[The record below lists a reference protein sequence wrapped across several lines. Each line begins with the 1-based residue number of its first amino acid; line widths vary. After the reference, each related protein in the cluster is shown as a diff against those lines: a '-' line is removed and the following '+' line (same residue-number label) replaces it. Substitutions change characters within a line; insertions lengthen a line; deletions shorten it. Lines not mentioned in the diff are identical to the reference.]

1 MSEEHVK
8 FEGRLAV
15 NRRERSEVQVR
26 LLGLVRSLRDLL
38 DPTRPVEQL
47 DGIMISALA
56 VDLGNLQIKYR
67 ELLKEA
73 EIIRQYLP
81 KGK

>member
-1 MSEEHVK
+1 MNDEGVK

-15 NRRERSEVQVR
+15 NRRQRSELQLR
-26 LLGLVRSLRDLL
+26 IQGLVRSLRDLL
-38 DPTRPVEQL
+38 DPTRPVERL
-47 DGIMISALA
+47 EGEMISTHA
-56 VDLGNLQIKYR
+56 VDLANLQIKYR

-81 KGK
+81 GK